1 MGLSGRLS
9 YDAGPSADLSSWTD
23 PSLRG
28 TVVQLRAAQAGPTRP
43 PKMNLISEL
52 RTDLLSPKLLSALS
66 VGLVVGIIGSAYLIS
81 VGALVF
87 SGPLAPFLSQGTI
100 MVVFGGFVV
109 CLVIA
114 LTSGYRGALSMVAVP
129 SAMVLVAIASTIG
142 PQESALAHFMTT
154 ATVVILGS
162 VATGICFLLV
172 GYFRLA
178 KLIQFIPYSVAGG
191 FIAGTGVMLCTS
203 ALSLMGATLETL
215 PTSLEADSLWRWAPG
230 VVYGVGLFLV
240 TKRWNSHF
248 ILPASLLL
256 VAGLYHLV
264 FAVIGLSGDEAR
276 AAGLLFAGT
285 ATGGLWPPFELRDL
299 AHVDWAEVVAQVP
312 NVLTLIVVTLI
323 AVAMHLSGL
332 ELATNAELDWN
343 REFRAA
349 GGANAV
355 AGLGAGSVGSMLFT
369 FSILSHR
376 FGAGT
381 RLTGMITAMVVGSVV
396 LLGDSVLNLV
406 PLPLVAGSLL
416 FLGLDL
422 LDEWIVKSRKRS
434 PWAEYAILLLI
445 AVTIVSFGFLEGV
458 GVGMVI
464 TMVFFAVRLS
474 RVGLIETSFTAR
486 EHHSKRIRPIPDR
499 AILRTEGE
507 RIQGFRLRGYMF
519 FGSVG
524 PLIDRLKQSWPGA
537 RRPDYIL
544 LDFGGISGFDFSAIS
559 GLCRFAHA
567 ARSAGVQIV
576 FCALAEELKHG
587 LGRNLPPSVYENLRF
602 EPDADRALE
611 YCEDHVLAAWRSDR
625 HKEDGWGDAL
635 LERVAGDMEH
645 HLDRQ
650 VLFEA
655 VVDELQDW
663 LEPRD
668 YDAGEAIV
676 SIGEQQNGLQ
686 LLVSGQA
693 SAYDAKGT
701 RLFQYGP
708 GNAIEPRSAFG
719 TYAAEIA
726 MIADQPC
733 RTMMLPPP
741 ARLWLEEN
749 EEQLILKLYRY
760 LFTV

>member
-1 MGLSGRLS
+1 
-9 YDAGPSADLSSWTD
+9 
-23 PSLRG
+23 
-28 TVVQLRAAQAGPTRP
+28 
-43 PKMNLISEL
+43 MNLISEL
-52 RTDLLSPKLLSALS
+52 RADLLSTKLLSALS

-81 VGALVF
+81 MGALVF

-100 MVVFGGFVV
+100 MVVFGGFIV

-129 SAMVLVAIASTIG
+129 SVMVLVAIGSTIG
-142 PQESALAHFMTT
+142 VQEDALAHFMTT
-154 ATVVILGS
+154 ATVVIVGS

-191 FIAGTGVMLCTS
+191 FIAGTGVMLCTA
-203 ALSLMGATLETL
+203 ALSLMGVTLETL
-215 PTSLEADSLWRWAPG
+215 PTLLEPASLWRWGPG
-230 VVYGVGLFLV
+230 AAYGLGLVLV

-256 VAGLYHLV
+256 AAVLYHLV
-264 FAVIGLSGDEAR
+264 FAVVGMSGEEAR

-299 AHVDWAEVVAQVP
+299 THVDWAEVAAQVP

-323 AVAMHLSGL
+323 AVTMHLSGL

-349 GGANAV
+349 GGASV
-355 AGLGAGSVGSMLFT
+355 IAGLGGGSLGNILFPL
-369 FSILSHR
+369 SILSHR
-376 FGAGT
+376 FRANT
-381 RLTGMITAMVVGSVV
+381 RLAGIVTALVVGSVV
-396 LLGDSVLNLV
+396 LLGDSLLNLV
-406 PLPLVAGSLL
+406 PLPLIAGSLL

-422 LDEWIVKSRKRS
+422 LDEWIVRSLRRS

-445 AVTIVSFGFLEGV
+445 AATIVSFGFLEGV

-464 TMVFFAVRLS
+464 TTVFFAVRLS
-474 RVGLIETSFTAR
+474 RVGLIEASFTAR
-486 EHHSKRIRPIPDR
+486 GHHSKRIRPIPDR

-507 RIQGFRLRGYMF
+507 RIQGYCLRGYMF

-524 PLIDRLKQSWPGA
+524 PLIDRLKQSWTGD

-544 LDFGGISGFDFSAIS
+544 LDFGGVSGFDFSAIS

-567 ARSAGVQIV
+567 ARSAGVRVV
-576 FCALAEELKHG
+576 FCALAEELKNG
-587 LGRNLPPSVYENLRF
+587 LARNLPASVYDDLRF
-602 EPDADRALE
+602 EPNADRALE
-611 YCEDHVLAAWRSDR
+611 HCEDRVLAARRADQ
-625 HKEDGWGDAL
+625 HKGNGWGDGL
-635 LERVAGDMEH
+635 LERVAGDMER

-655 VVDELQDW
+655 MVDELQDW

-686 LLVSGQA
+686 LLVRGQA

-701 RLFQYGP
+701 WLFQYGP
-708 GNAIEPRSAFG
+708 GGAIEPRSAFG
-719 TYAAEIA
+719 AYAAETA

-733 RTMMLPPP
+733 RTMTLPPA

-760 LFTV
+760 LVTS

>member
-1 MGLSGRLS
+1 
-9 YDAGPSADLSSWTD
+9 
-23 PSLRG
+23 
-28 TVVQLRAAQAGPTRP
+28 
-43 PKMNLISEL
+43 MNLISEL
-52 RTDLLSPKLLSALS
+52 RSDMLSTKLLSALS

-114 LTSGYRGALSMVAVP
+114 LTSGYRGALSMVTVP
-129 SAMVLVAIASTIG
+129 SAMVLVAIGATIST
-142 PQESALAHFMTT
+142 QESALAHFMTT
-154 ATVVILGS
+154 ATVVIAGT

-172 GYFRLA
+172 GHFRLA

-191 FIAGTGVMLCTS
+191 FIAGTGVMLCTA

-215 PTSLEADSLWRWAPG
+215 PTLLEPVSLWRWTPG
-230 VVYGVGLFLV
+230 VVYGLGLFLV
-240 TKRWNSHF
+240 TKRWKSHF

-264 FAVIGLSGDEAR
+264 FAVIGISGDEAR

-299 AHVDWAEVVAQVP
+299 THVDWAEVAAQVP

-332 ELATNAELDWN
+332 ELATNVELDWN

-349 GGANAV
+349 GGASAI
-355 AGLGAGSVGSMLFT
+355 AGLGAGSVGSLLFT

-376 FGAGT
+376 FGAET
-381 RLTGMITAMVVGSVV
+381 RLTGVITAMVVGSVV
-396 LLGDSVLNLV
+396 LLGDSILNLV
-406 PLPLVAGSLL
+406 PLSLIAGSLL

-434 PWAEYAILLLI
+434 PSAEYAILLLI

-458 GVGMVI
+458 GVGMAV

-474 RVGLIETSFTAR
+474 RVGLIEASFTAR
-486 EHHSKRIRPIPDR
+486 EHHSKRSRPIPDR

-524 PLIDRLKQSWPGA
+524 PLIDRLKQSWTGGGRA
-537 RRPDYIL
+537 DYIL
-544 LDFGGISGFDFSAIS
+544 LDFGGVSGFDFSAIS

-567 ARSAGVQIV
+567 ARSAGVQVV
-576 FCALAEELKHG
+576 FCALAEELKNG
-587 LGRNLPPSVYENLRF
+587 LERNLPASVYDDLRF
-602 EPDADRALE
+602 EPNADRALE
-611 YCEDHVLAAWRSDR
+611 HCEDHVLAARRADR

-635 LERVAGDMEH
+635 LERVAGDMER

-655 VVDELQDW
+655 VVDELQEW

-668 YDAGEAIV
+668 YGAGEAIV
-676 SIGEQQNGLQ
+676 SIGEQPNGLQ
-686 LLVSGQA
+686 LLVRGQA
-693 SAYDAKGT
+693 SAYDAEGT
-701 RLFQYGP
+701 RLFQSGP
-708 GNAIEPRSAFG
+708 GAAIEPRSAFG
-719 TYAAEIA
+719 AYAAETA

-733 RTMMLPPP
+733 RTMVLPPS

-749 EEQLILKLYRY
+749 QEQLILKLYRY
-760 LFTV
+760 LFTI

>member
-1 MGLSGRLS
+1 
-9 YDAGPSADLSSWTD
+9 
-23 PSLRG
+23 
-28 TVVQLRAAQAGPTRP
+28 
-43 PKMNLISEL
+43 MNLISEL
-52 RTDLLSPKLLSALS
+52 RNDMLSTKLLSALS

-81 VGALVF
+81 MGALVF

-129 SAMVLVAIASTIG
+129 SVMVLVAIGSTIST
-142 PQESALAHFMTT
+142 QESALAHFMTM
-154 ATVVILGS
+154 ATVVIVGS

-191 FIAGTGVMLCTS
+191 FIAGTGVMLCTA
-203 ALSLMGATLETL
+203 ALSLMGVTLETL
-215 PTSLEADSLWRWAPG
+215 PALLEPASLWRWGPG
-230 VVYGVGLFLV
+230 AAYGLGLVLV

-248 ILPASLLL
+248 ILPGSLLL
-256 VAGLYHLV
+256 AAVLYHLV
-264 FAVIGLSGDEAR
+264 FAVVGISGEEAR

-299 AHVDWAEVVAQVP
+299 THVDWAEVAAQVP

-323 AVAMHLSGL
+323 AVTMHLSGL

-349 GGANAV
+349 GGASV
-355 AGLGAGSVGSMLFT
+355 IAGLGGGSLGNILFPL
-369 FSILSHR
+369 SILSHR
-376 FGAGT
+376 FRANT
-381 RLTGMITAMVVGSVV
+381 RLTGIVTALVVGSVV
-396 LLGDSVLNLV
+396 LLGDSLLNLV
-406 PLPLVAGSLL
+406 PLPLIAGSLL

-422 LDEWIVKSRKRS
+422 LDEWIVRSLRRS

-445 AVTIVSFGFLEGV
+445 AATIVSFGFLEGV

-464 TMVFFAVRLS
+464 TMAFFAVRLS
-474 RVGLIETSFTAR
+474 RVGLIEASFTAR
-486 EHHSKRIRPIPDR
+486 ERHSKRIRPIPDR

-524 PLIDRLKQSWPGA
+524 PLIDRLKQSWTGG
-537 RRPDYIL
+537 RRADYIL
-544 LDFGGISGFDFSAIS
+544 LDFGGVSGFDFSAIS

-567 ARSAGVQIV
+567 ARSAGVQVV
-576 FCALAEELKHG
+576 FCALAEELKNG
-587 LGRNLPPSVYENLRF
+587 LERNLPPAVYDNLRF
-602 EPDADRALE
+602 KLNADRALE
-611 YCEDHVLAAWRSDR
+611 HCEDHVLAARRADR
-625 HKEDGWGDAL
+625 HKENGWGDAL
-635 LERVAGDMEH
+635 LERVAGDMER

-655 VVDELQDW
+655 MVDELQNW

-668 YDAGEAIV
+668 YDTGDAIV

-686 LLVSGQA
+686 LLVRGRA
-693 SAYDAKGT
+693 SAYDANGT

-708 GNAIEPRSAFG
+708 GDAIEPRSAFG
-719 TYAAEIA
+719 AYAAETA

-733 RTMMLPPP
+733 RTMLLPRA
-741 ARLWLEEN
+741 ARLWLEKH
-749 EEQLILKLYRY
+749 EEGLILKLYRY
-760 LFTV
+760 LVTI

>member
-1 MGLSGRLS
+1 
-9 YDAGPSADLSSWTD
+9 
-23 PSLRG
+23 
-28 TVVQLRAAQAGPTRP
+28 
-43 PKMNLISEL
+43 MNLISEL
-52 RTDLLSPKLLSALS
+52 RNDMLSTKLLSALS

-81 VGALVF
+81 MGALVF

-129 SAMVLVAIASTIG
+129 SVMVLVAIASTIG
-142 PQESALAHFMTT
+142 VQGNALAHFMTT
-154 ATVVILGS
+154 ATVVIVGS

-172 GYFRLA
+172 GHFRLA

-191 FIAGTGVMLCTS
+191 FIAGTGVMLCTA
-203 ALSLMGATLETL
+203 ALSLMGVTLETL
-215 PTSLEADSLWRWAPG
+215 PTILEPDSLWRWGPG
-230 VVYGVGLFLV
+230 AAYGLGLVLV

-256 VAGLYHLV
+256 ATMLYHLV
-264 FAVIGLSGDEAR
+264 FAVVGISGEEAR
-276 AAGLLFAGT
+276 ASGLLFAGT

-299 AHVDWAEVVAQVP
+299 THVDWAEVAAQVP
-312 NVLTLIVVTLI
+312 NVVTLIVVTLI
-323 AVAMHLSGL
+323 AVTMHLSGL

-349 GGANAV
+349 GGASV
-355 AGLGAGSVGSMLFT
+355 IAGLGGGSLGNILFPL
-369 FSILSHR
+369 SILSHR
-376 FGAGT
+376 FQANT
-381 RLTGMITAMVVGSVV
+381 RLAGIVTALVVGSVV
-396 LLGDSVLNLV
+396 LLGDSLLNLV
-406 PLPLVAGSLL
+406 PLPLIAGSLL

-422 LDEWIVKSRKRS
+422 LDEWIVRSLRRS

-445 AVTIVSFGFLEGV
+445 AATIVSFGFLEGV

-464 TMVFFAVRLS
+464 TMAFFAVRLS
-474 RVGLIETSFTAR
+474 RVGLIEASFTAR
-486 EHHSKRIRPIPDR
+486 ERHSKRIRPIPDR

-524 PLIDRLKQSWPGA
+524 PLIDRLKQSWTGGGRA
-537 RRPDYIL
+537 DYIL
-544 LDFGGISGFDFSAIS
+544 LDFGGVSGFDFSAIS

-567 ARSAGVQIV
+567 ARSAGVQVV
-576 FCALAEELKHG
+576 FCALAEELKNG
-587 LGRNLPPSVYENLRF
+587 LERNLPHAVYDNLRF
-602 EPDADRALE
+602 KLNADRALE
-611 YCEDHVLAAWRSDR
+611 YCEDHVLAARRADR
-625 HKEDGWGDAL
+625 HKENGWGDAL
-635 LERVAGDMEH
+635 LERVAGDMER

-655 VVDELQDW
+655 MVDELQNW

-668 YDAGEAIV
+668 YDAGDAIV

-686 LLVSGQA
+686 LLVRGRA
-693 SAYDAKGT
+693 SAYDANGT

-708 GNAIEPRSAFG
+708 GDAIEPRSAFG
-719 TYAAEIA
+719 AYAAENA

-733 RTMMLPPP
+733 RTMLLPRA
-741 ARLWLEEN
+741 ARLWLEKH
-749 EEQLILKLYRY
+749 EEGLILKLYRY
-760 LFTV
+760 LVTI

>member
-1 MGLSGRLS
+1 
-9 YDAGPSADLSSWTD
+9 
-23 PSLRG
+23 
-28 TVVQLRAAQAGPTRP
+28 
-43 PKMNLISEL
+43 MNLTSEL
-52 RTDLLSPKLLSALS
+52 RADLLSTKLLSALS

-81 VGALVF
+81 MGALVF

-100 MVVFGGFVV
+100 MVVFGGFIV

-129 SAMVLVAIASTIG
+129 SVMVLVAIGSTIG
-142 PQESALAHFMTT
+142 VQEDALAHFMTT
-154 ATVVILGS
+154 ATVVIVGS

-191 FIAGTGVMLCTS
+191 FIAGTGVMLCTA
-203 ALSLMGATLETL
+203 ALSLMGVTLETL
-215 PTSLEADSLWRWAPG
+215 PTLLEPASLWRWGPG
-230 VVYGVGLFLV
+230 AAYGLGLVLV

-256 VAGLYHLV
+256 AAVLYHLV
-264 FAVIGLSGDEAR
+264 FAVVGMSGEEAR

-299 AHVDWAEVVAQVP
+299 THVDWAEVAAQVP

-323 AVAMHLSGL
+323 AVTMHLSGL

-349 GGANAV
+349 GGASV
-355 AGLGAGSVGSMLFT
+355 IAGLGGGSLGNILFPL
-369 FSILSHR
+369 SILSHR
-376 FGAGT
+376 FRANT
-381 RLTGMITAMVVGSVV
+381 RLAGIVTALVVGSVV
-396 LLGDSVLNLV
+396 LLGDSLLNLV
-406 PLPLVAGSLL
+406 PLPLIAGSLL

-422 LDEWIVKSRKRS
+422 LDEWIVRSLRRS

-445 AVTIVSFGFLEGV
+445 AATIVSFGFLEGV

-464 TMVFFAVRLS
+464 TTVFFAVRLS
-474 RVGLIETSFTAR
+474 RVGLIEASFTAR
-486 EHHSKRIRPIPDR
+486 GHHSKRIRPIPDR

-507 RIQGFRLRGYMF
+507 RIQGYCLRGYMF

-524 PLIDRLKQSWPGA
+524 PLIDRLKQSWTGD

-544 LDFGGISGFDFSAIS
+544 LDFGGVSGFDFSAIS

-567 ARSAGVQIV
+567 ARSAGVQVV
-576 FCALAEELKHG
+576 FCAVAEELKDG
-587 LGRNLPPSVYENLRF
+587 LERNLPPSVCDNLRF
-602 EPDADRALE
+602 EPNADRALE
-611 YCEDHVLAAWRSDR
+611 HCEDHVLAARRADR
-625 HKEDGWGDAL
+625 HKENGWGDAL
-635 LERVAGDMEH
+635 LERVAGDMER

-655 VVDELQDW
+655 VVDELQAW

-686 LLVSGQA
+686 LLVRGQA
-693 SAYDAKGT
+693 SAYDAEGT
-701 RLFQYGP
+701 RLFQSGP
-708 GNAIEPRSAFG
+708 GDAIEPRSAFG
-719 TYAAEIA
+719 AYIAETA

-733 RTMMLPPP
+733 RTMLLPPSV
-741 ARLWLEEN
+741 RLWLEEN

-760 LFTV
+760 LVTI

>member
-1 MGLSGRLS
+1 
-9 YDAGPSADLSSWTD
+9 
-23 PSLRG
+23 
-28 TVVQLRAAQAGPTRP
+28 
-43 PKMNLISEL
+43 MNLISEL
-52 RTDLLSPKLLSALS
+52 RNDMLSTKLLSALS

-81 VGALVF
+81 MGALVF

-129 SAMVLVAIASTIG
+129 SVMVLVAIGSTIST
-142 PQESALAHFMTT
+142 QESALAHFMTM
-154 ATVVILGS
+154 ATVVIVGS

-191 FIAGTGVMLCTS
+191 FIAGTGVMLCTA
-203 ALSLMGATLETL
+203 ALSLMGVTLETL
-215 PTSLEADSLWRWAPG
+215 PTLLEPASLWRWGPG
-230 VVYGVGLFLV
+230 AAYGLGLVLV
-240 TKRWNSHF
+240 TKRWTSHF
-248 ILPASLLL
+248 ILPGSLLL
-256 VAGLYHLV
+256 AAVLYHLV
-264 FAVIGLSGDEAR
+264 FAVVGISGEEAR

-299 AHVDWAEVVAQVP
+299 THVDWGEVAAQVP

-323 AVAMHLSGL
+323 AVTMHLSGL

-349 GGANAV
+349 GGASV
-355 AGLGAGSVGSMLFT
+355 IAGLGGGSLGNILFPL
-369 FSILSHR
+369 SILSHR
-376 FGAGT
+376 FRANT
-381 RLTGMITAMVVGSVV
+381 RLAGIVTALVVGSVV
-396 LLGDSVLNLV
+396 LLGDSLLNLV
-406 PLPLVAGSLL
+406 PLPLIAGSLL

-422 LDEWIVKSRKRS
+422 LDEWIVRSLRRS
-434 PWAEYAILLLI
+434 PWAEYAFLLLI
-445 AVTIVSFGFLEGV
+445 AATIVSFGFLEGV

-464 TMVFFAVRLS
+464 TMAFFAVRLS
-474 RVGLIETSFTAR
+474 RVGLIEASFTAR
-486 EHHSKRIRPIPDR
+486 ERHSKRIRPIPDR

-524 PLIDRLKQSWPGA
+524 PLIDRLKQSWTGG
-537 RRPDYIL
+537 RRADYIL
-544 LDFGGISGFDFSAIS
+544 LDFGGVSGFDFSAIS

-567 ARSAGVQIV
+567 AQSAGVQVV
-576 FCALAEELKHG
+576 FCALAEELKNG
-587 LGRNLPPSVYENLRF
+587 LERNLPPAVYDNLRF
-602 EPDADRALE
+602 KLNADRALE
-611 YCEDHVLAAWRSDR
+611 HCEDHVLAARRADR
-625 HKEDGWGDAL
+625 HKENGWGDAL
-635 LERVAGDMEH
+635 LERVAGDMER

-655 VVDELQDW
+655 MVDELQNW

-668 YDAGEAIV
+668 YDAGDAIV

-686 LLVSGQA
+686 LLVRGRA
-693 SAYDAKGT
+693 SAYDANGT

-708 GNAIEPRSAFG
+708 GDAIEPRSAFG
-719 TYAAEIA
+719 AYAAETA

-733 RTMMLPPP
+733 RTMLLPRS
-741 ARLWLEEN
+741 ARLWLEKH
-749 EEQLILKLYRY
+749 EEGLILKLYRY
-760 LFTV
+760 LVTI

>member
-1 MGLSGRLS
+1 
-9 YDAGPSADLSSWTD
+9 
-23 PSLRG
+23 
-28 TVVQLRAAQAGPTRP
+28 
-43 PKMNLISEL
+43 MNLISEL
-52 RTDLLSPKLLSALS
+52 RNDMLSTKLLSALS

-81 VGALVF
+81 MGALVF

-129 SAMVLVAIASTIG
+129 SVMVLVAIGATIDV
-142 PQESALAHFMTT
+142 QENALAHFMTT
-154 ATVVILGS
+154 ATVVIVGS

-172 GYFRLA
+172 GHFRLA
-178 KLIQFIPYSVAGG
+178 KLMQFIPYSVAGG
-191 FIAGTGVMLCTS
+191 FIAGTGVMLCTA
-203 ALSLMGATLETL
+203 ALSLMGVTLETL
-215 PTSLEADSLWRWAPG
+215 PTLLEPASLWRWGPG
-230 VVYGVGLFLV
+230 AAYGLGLVLV

-248 ILPASLLL
+248 ILPGSLLL
-256 VAGLYHLV
+256 AAGLYHLV
-264 FAVIGLSGDEAR
+264 FAVVGISGEEAR

-299 AHVDWAEVVAQVP
+299 THVDWAEVAAQVP

-323 AVAMHLSGL
+323 AVTMHLSGF

-349 GGANAV
+349 GGASV
-355 AGLGAGSVGSMLFT
+355 IAGLGGGSLGNILFPL
-369 FSILSHR
+369 SILSHR
-376 FGAGT
+376 FQANT
-381 RLTGMITAMVVGSVV
+381 RLAGIVTALVVGSVV
-396 LLGDSVLNLV
+396 LLGDSLLNLV
-406 PLPLVAGSLL
+406 PLPLIAGSLL

-422 LDEWIVKSRKRS
+422 LDEWIVRSLRRS
-434 PWAEYAILLLI
+434 PWAEYAFLLLI
-445 AVTIVSFGFLEGV
+445 AATIVSFGFLVGV

-464 TMVFFAVRLS
+464 TMAFFAVRLS
-474 RVGLIETSFTAR
+474 RVGLIEASFTAR
-486 EHHSKRIRPIPDR
+486 ERHSKRIRPIPDR

-524 PLIDRLKQSWPGA
+524 PLIDRLKQSWTGGGRA
-537 RRPDYIL
+537 DYIL
-544 LDFGGISGFDFSAIS
+544 LDFGGVSGFDFSAIS

-576 FCALAEELKHG
+576 FCALAEELKNG
-587 LGRNLPPSVYENLRF
+587 LERNLPHAVYDNLRF
-602 EPDADRALE
+602 KLNADRALE
-611 YCEDHVLAAWRSDR
+611 YCEDHVLAARRADR
-625 HKEDGWGDAL
+625 HKENGWGDAL
-635 LERVAGDMEH
+635 LERVAGDMER

-655 VVDELQDW
+655 MVDELQNW

-668 YDAGEAIV
+668 YDAGDAIV

-686 LLVSGQA
+686 LLVRGRA
-693 SAYDAKGT
+693 SAYDANGT
-701 RLFQYGP
+701 RLLQYGP
-708 GNAIEPRSAFG
+708 GDAIEPRSAFG
-719 TYAAEIA
+719 AYAAETA

-733 RTMMLPPP
+733 RTMLLPRA
-741 ARLWLEEN
+741 ARLWLEKH
-749 EEQLILKLYRY
+749 EEGLILKLYRY
-760 LFTV
+760 LVTI

>member
-1 MGLSGRLS
+1 
-9 YDAGPSADLSSWTD
+9 
-23 PSLRG
+23 
-28 TVVQLRAAQAGPTRP
+28 
-43 PKMNLISEL
+43 MNLISEL
-52 RTDLLSPKLLSALS
+52 RTDMRSTKLLSALS

-81 VGALVF
+81 MGALVF

-100 MVVFGGFVV
+100 MVVFGGFIV

-129 SAMVLVAIASTIG
+129 SVMVLVAIGSTIG
-142 PQESALAHFMTT
+142 VQEDALAHFMTT
-154 ATVVILGS
+154 ATVVIVGS

-191 FIAGTGVMLCTS
+191 FIAGTGVMLCTA
-203 ALSLMGATLETL
+203 ALSLMGVTLETL
-215 PTSLEADSLWRWAPG
+215 PTLLEPASLWRWGPG
-230 VVYGVGLFLV
+230 AAYGLGLVLV

-256 VAGLYHLV
+256 AAVLYHLV
-264 FAVIGLSGDEAR
+264 FAVVGMSGEEAR

-299 AHVDWAEVVAQVP
+299 THVDWAEVAAQVP

-323 AVAMHLSGL
+323 AVTMHLSGL

-349 GGANAV
+349 GGASV
-355 AGLGAGSVGSMLFT
+355 IAGLGGGSLGNILFPL
-369 FSILSHR
+369 SILSHR
-376 FGAGT
+376 FRANT
-381 RLTGMITAMVVGSVV
+381 RLAGIVTALVVGSVV
-396 LLGDSVLNLV
+396 LLGDSLLNLI
-406 PLPLVAGSLL
+406 PLPLIAGSLL

-422 LDEWIVKSRKRS
+422 LDEWIVRSLRRS

-445 AVTIVSFGFLEGV
+445 AATIVSFGFLEGV

-464 TMVFFAVRLS
+464 TTVFFAVRLS
-474 RVGLIETSFTAR
+474 RVGLIEASFTVR
-486 EHHSKRIRPIPDR
+486 GHHSKRIRPIPDR

-507 RIQGFRLRGYMF
+507 RIQGYCLRGYMF

-524 PLIDRLKQSWPGA
+524 PLIDRLKQSWTGD

-544 LDFGGISGFDFSAIS
+544 LDFGGVSGFDFSAIS

-567 ARSAGVQIV
+567 ARSAGVQVV
-576 FCALAEELKHG
+576 FCAVAEELKDG
-587 LGRNLPPSVYENLRF
+587 LERNLPPSVCDNLRF
-602 EPDADRALE
+602 EPNADRALE
-611 YCEDHVLAAWRSDR
+611 HCEDHVLAARRADR
-625 HKEDGWGDAL
+625 HKENGWGDAL
-635 LERVAGDMEH
+635 LERVAGDMER

-655 VVDELQDW
+655 VVDELQAW

-686 LLVSGQA
+686 LLVRGQA
-693 SAYDAKGT
+693 SAYDAEGT
-701 RLFQYGP
+701 RLFQSGP
-708 GNAIEPRSAFG
+708 GDAIEPRSAFG
-719 TYAAEIA
+719 AYIAETA

-733 RTMMLPPP
+733 RTMMLPPS
-741 ARLWLEEN
+741 ARSWLEEN

-760 LFTV
+760 LFTI

>member
-1 MGLSGRLS
+1 
-9 YDAGPSADLSSWTD
+9 
-23 PSLRG
+23 
-28 TVVQLRAAQAGPTRP
+28 
-43 PKMNLISEL
+43 MNLISEL
-52 RTDLLSPKLLSALS
+52 RADLLSTKLLSALS

-81 VGALVF
+81 MGALVF

-100 MVVFGGFVV
+100 MVVFGGFIV

-129 SAMVLVAIASTIG
+129 SVMVLVAIGSTIG
-142 PQESALAHFMTT
+142 VQEDALAHFMTT
-154 ATVVILGS
+154 ATVVIVGS

-191 FIAGTGVMLCTS
+191 FIAGTGVMLCTA
-203 ALSLMGATLETL
+203 ALSLMGVTLETL
-215 PTSLEADSLWRWAPG
+215 PTLLEPASLWRWGPG
-230 VVYGVGLFLV
+230 AAYGLGLVLV

-256 VAGLYHLV
+256 AAVLYHLV
-264 FAVIGLSGDEAR
+264 FAVVGMSGEEAR

-299 AHVDWAEVVAQVP
+299 THVDWAEVAAQVP

-323 AVAMHLSGL
+323 AVTMHLSGL

-349 GGANAV
+349 GGASV
-355 AGLGAGSVGSMLFT
+355 IAGLGGGSLGNILFPL
-369 FSILSHR
+369 SILSHR
-376 FGAGT
+376 FRANT
-381 RLTGMITAMVVGSVV
+381 RLAGIVTALVVGSVV
-396 LLGDSVLNLV
+396 LLGDSLLNLV
-406 PLPLVAGSLL
+406 PLPLIAGSLL

-422 LDEWIVKSRKRS
+422 LDEWIVRSLRRS

-445 AVTIVSFGFLEGV
+445 AATIVSFGFLEGV

-464 TMVFFAVRLS
+464 TTVFFAVRLS
-474 RVGLIETSFTAR
+474 RVGLIEASFTAR
-486 EHHSKRIRPIPDR
+486 GHHSKRIRPIPDR

-507 RIQGFRLRGYMF
+507 RIQGYCLRGYMF

-524 PLIDRLKQSWPGA
+524 PLIDRLKQSWTGD

-544 LDFGGISGFDFSAIS
+544 LDFGGVSGFDFSAIS

-567 ARSAGVQIV
+567 ARSAGVQVV
-576 FCALAEELKHG
+576 FCAVAEELKDG
-587 LGRNLPPSVYENLRF
+587 LERNLPPSVCDNLRF
-602 EPDADRALE
+602 EPNADRALE
-611 YCEDHVLAAWRSDR
+611 HCEDHVLAARRADR
-625 HKEDGWGDAL
+625 HKENGWGDAL
-635 LERVAGDMEH
+635 LERVAGDMER

-655 VVDELQDW
+655 VVDELQAW

-686 LLVSGQA
+686 LLVRGQA
-693 SAYDAKGT
+693 SAYDAEGT
-701 RLFQYGP
+701 RLFQSGP
-708 GNAIEPRSAFG
+708 GDAIEPRSAFG
-719 TYAAEIA
+719 AYIAETA

-733 RTMMLPPP
+733 RTMLLPPSV
-741 ARLWLEEN
+741 RLWLEEN

-760 LFTV
+760 LVTI

>member
-1 MGLSGRLS
+1 
-9 YDAGPSADLSSWTD
+9 
-23 PSLRG
+23 
-28 TVVQLRAAQAGPTRP
+28 
-43 PKMNLISEL
+43 MNLISEL
-52 RTDLLSPKLLSALS
+52 RNDMLSTKLLSALS

-81 VGALVF
+81 MGALVF

-129 SAMVLVAIASTIG
+129 SVMVLVAIGATIDV
-142 PQESALAHFMTT
+142 QENALAHFMTT
-154 ATVVILGS
+154 ATVVIVGS

-172 GYFRLA
+172 GHFRLA
-178 KLIQFIPYSVAGG
+178 KLMQFIPYSVAGG
-191 FIAGTGVMLCTS
+191 FIAGTGVMLCTA
-203 ALSLMGATLETL
+203 ALSLMGVTLETL
-215 PTSLEADSLWRWAPG
+215 PTLLEPASLWRWGPG
-230 VVYGVGLFLV
+230 AAYGLGLVLV

-248 ILPASLLL
+248 ILPGSLLL
-256 VAGLYHLV
+256 AAGLYHLV
-264 FAVIGLSGDEAR
+264 FAVVGISGEEAR

-299 AHVDWAEVVAQVP
+299 THVDWAEVAAQVP

-323 AVAMHLSGL
+323 AVTMHLSGL

-349 GGANAV
+349 GGASV
-355 AGLGAGSVGSMLFT
+355 IAGLGGGSLGNILFPL
-369 FSILSHR
+369 SILSHR
-376 FGAGT
+376 FQANT
-381 RLTGMITAMVVGSVV
+381 RLAGIVTALVVGSVV
-396 LLGDSVLNLV
+396 LLGDSLLNLV
-406 PLPLVAGSLL
+406 PLPLIAGSLL

-422 LDEWIVKSRKRS
+422 LDEWIVRSLRRS
-434 PWAEYAILLLI
+434 PWAEYAFLLLI
-445 AVTIVSFGFLEGV
+445 AATIVSFGFLVGV

-464 TMVFFAVRLS
+464 TMAFFAVRLS
-474 RVGLIETSFTAR
+474 RVGLIEASFTAR
-486 EHHSKRIRPIPDR
+486 ERHSKRIRPIPDR

-524 PLIDRLKQSWPGA
+524 PLIDRLKQSWTGGGRA
-537 RRPDYIL
+537 DYIL
-544 LDFGGISGFDFSAIS
+544 LDFGGVSGFDFSAIS

-576 FCALAEELKHG
+576 FCALAEELKNG
-587 LGRNLPPSVYENLRF
+587 LERNLPHAVYDNLRF
-602 EPDADRALE
+602 KLNADRALE
-611 YCEDHVLAAWRSDR
+611 YCEDHVLAARRADR
-625 HKEDGWGDAL
+625 HKENGWGDAL
-635 LERVAGDMEH
+635 LERVAGDMER

-655 VVDELQDW
+655 MVDELQNW

-668 YDAGEAIV
+668 YDAGDAIV

-686 LLVSGQA
+686 LLVRGRA
-693 SAYDAKGT
+693 SAYDANGT
-701 RLFQYGP
+701 RLLQYGP
-708 GNAIEPRSAFG
+708 GDAIEPRSAFG
-719 TYAAEIA
+719 AYAAETA

-733 RTMMLPPP
+733 RTMLLPRA
-741 ARLWLEEN
+741 ARLWLEKH
-749 EEQLILKLYRY
+749 EEGLILKLYRY
-760 LFTV
+760 LVTI

>member
-1 MGLSGRLS
+1 
-9 YDAGPSADLSSWTD
+9 
-23 PSLRG
+23 
-28 TVVQLRAAQAGPTRP
+28 
-43 PKMNLISEL
+43 MNLISEL
-52 RTDLLSPKLLSALS
+52 RADLLSTKLLSALS

-81 VGALVF
+81 MGALVF

-100 MVVFGGFVV
+100 MVVFGGFIV

-129 SAMVLVAIASTIG
+129 SVMVLVAIGSTIG
-142 PQESALAHFMTT
+142 VQEDALAHFMTT
-154 ATVVILGS
+154 ATVVIVGS

-191 FIAGTGVMLCTS
+191 FIAGTGVMLCTA
-203 ALSLMGATLETL
+203 ALSLMGVTLETL
-215 PTSLEADSLWRWAPG
+215 PTLLEPASLWRWGPG
-230 VVYGVGLFLV
+230 AAYGLGLVLV

-256 VAGLYHLV
+256 AAVLYHLV
-264 FAVIGLSGDEAR
+264 FAVVGMSGEEAR

-299 AHVDWAEVVAQVP
+299 THVDWAEVAAQVP

-323 AVAMHLSGL
+323 AVTMHLSGL

-349 GGANAV
+349 GGASV
-355 AGLGAGSVGSMLFT
+355 IAGLGGGSLGNILFPL
-369 FSILSHR
+369 SILSHR
-376 FGAGT
+376 FRANT
-381 RLTGMITAMVVGSVV
+381 RLAGIVTALVVGSVV
-396 LLGDSVLNLV
+396 LLGDSLLNLV
-406 PLPLVAGSLL
+406 PLPLIAGSLL

-422 LDEWIVKSRKRS
+422 LDEWIVRSLRRS

-445 AVTIVSFGFLEGV
+445 AATIVSFGFLEGV

-464 TMVFFAVRLS
+464 TTVFFAVRLS
-474 RVGLIETSFTAR
+474 RVGLIEASFTAR
-486 EHHSKRIRPIPDR
+486 GHHSKRIRPIPDR

-507 RIQGFRLRGYMF
+507 RIQGYCLRGYMF

-524 PLIDRLKQSWPGA
+524 PLIDRLKQSWTGD

-544 LDFGGISGFDFSAIS
+544 LDFGGVSGFDFSAIS

-567 ARSAGVQIV
+567 ARSAGVQVV
-576 FCALAEELKHG
+576 FCAVAEELKDG
-587 LGRNLPPSVYENLRF
+587 LERNLPPSVCDNLRF
-602 EPDADRALE
+602 EPNADRALE
-611 YCEDHVLAAWRSDR
+611 HCEDHVLAARRADR
-625 HKEDGWGDAL
+625 HKENGWGDAL
-635 LERVAGDMEH
+635 LERVAGDMER

-655 VVDELQDW
+655 VVDELQAW

-686 LLVSGQA
+686 LLVRGQA
-693 SAYDAKGT
+693 SAYDAEGT
-701 RLFQYGP
+701 RLFQSGP
-708 GNAIEPRSAFG
+708 GDAIEPRSAFG
-719 TYAAEIA
+719 AYIAETA

-733 RTMMLPPP
+733 RTMMLPPS
-741 ARLWLEEN
+741 ARSWLEEN

-760 LFTV
+760 LFTI

>member
-1 MGLSGRLS
+1 
-9 YDAGPSADLSSWTD
+9 
-23 PSLRG
+23 
-28 TVVQLRAAQAGPTRP
+28 
-43 PKMNLISEL
+43 MNLISEL
-52 RTDLLSPKLLSALS
+52 RSDMLSTKLLSALS

-81 VGALVF
+81 MGALVF

-129 SAMVLVAIASTIG
+129 SVMVLVAIGSTIST
-142 PQESALAHFMTT
+142 QESALAHFMTM
-154 ATVVILGS
+154 ATVVIVGS

-191 FIAGTGVMLCTS
+191 FIAGTGVMLCTA
-203 ALSLMGATLETL
+203 ALSLMGVTLETL
-215 PTSLEADSLWRWAPG
+215 PTLLEPASLWRWGPG
-230 VVYGVGLFLV
+230 AAYGLGLVLV

-248 ILPASLLL
+248 ILPGSLLL
-256 VAGLYHLV
+256 AAVLYHLV
-264 FAVIGLSGDEAR
+264 FAVVGISGEEAR
-276 AAGLLFAGT
+276 SAGLLFAGT

-299 AHVDWAEVVAQVP
+299 THVNWAEVAAQVP

-323 AVAMHLSGL
+323 AVTMHLSGL

-349 GGANAV
+349 GGASV
-355 AGLGAGSVGSMLFT
+355 IAGLGGGSLGNILFPL
-369 FSILSHR
+369 SILSHR
-376 FGAGT
+376 FQANT
-381 RLTGMITAMVVGSVV
+381 RLAGIVTALVVGSVV
-396 LLGDSVLNLV
+396 LLGDSLLNLV
-406 PLPLVAGSLL
+406 PLPLIAGSLL

-422 LDEWIVKSRKRS
+422 LDEWIVRSLRRS
-434 PWAEYAILLLI
+434 PWAEYAFLLLI
-445 AVTIVSFGFLEGV
+445 AATIVSFGFLEGV

-464 TMVFFAVRLS
+464 TMAFFAVRLS
-474 RVGLIETSFTAR
+474 RVGLIEASFTAR
-486 EHHSKRIRPIPDR
+486 ERHSKRIRPIPDR

-524 PLIDRLKQSWPGA
+524 PLIDRLKQSWTGG
-537 RRPDYIL
+537 RRADYIL
-544 LDFGGISGFDFSAIS
+544 LDFGGVSGFDFSAIS

-567 ARSAGVQIV
+567 AWSAGVQVV
-576 FCALAEELKHG
+576 FCALAEELKNG
-587 LGRNLPPSVYENLRF
+587 LERNLPPAVYDNLRF
-602 EPDADRALE
+602 KLNADRALE
-611 YCEDHVLAAWRSDR
+611 HCEDHVLAARRADR
-625 HKEDGWGDAL
+625 HKENGWGDAL
-635 LERVAGDMEH
+635 LERVAGDMER

-655 VVDELQDW
+655 MVDELQNW

-668 YDAGEAIV
+668 YDTGDAIV

-686 LLVSGQA
+686 LLVRGRA
-693 SAYDAKGT
+693 SAYDANGT

-708 GNAIEPRSAFG
+708 GDAIEPRSAFG
-719 TYAAEIA
+719 AYAAETA

-733 RTMMLPPP
+733 RTMLLPRA
-741 ARLWLEEN
+741 ARLWLEKH
-749 EEQLILKLYRY
+749 EEGLILKLYRY
-760 LFTV
+760 LVTI

>member
-1 MGLSGRLS
+1 
-9 YDAGPSADLSSWTD
+9 
-23 PSLRG
+23 
-28 TVVQLRAAQAGPTRP
+28 
-43 PKMNLISEL
+43 MNLISEL
-52 RTDLLSPKLLSALS
+52 RSDMLSTKLLSALS

-81 VGALVF
+81 MGALVF

-129 SAMVLVAIASTIG
+129 SVMVLVAIGSTIST
-142 PQESALAHFMTT
+142 QESALAHFMTM
-154 ATVVILGS
+154 ATVVIVGS

-191 FIAGTGVMLCTS
+191 FIAGTGVMLCTA
-203 ALSLMGATLETL
+203 ALSLMGVTLETL
-215 PTSLEADSLWRWAPG
+215 PTLLEPASLWRWGPG
-230 VVYGVGLFLV
+230 AAYGLGLVLV

-248 ILPASLLL
+248 ILPGSLLL
-256 VAGLYHLV
+256 AAVLYHLV
-264 FAVIGLSGDEAR
+264 FAVVGISGEEAR
-276 AAGLLFAGT
+276 SAGLLFAGT

-299 AHVDWAEVVAQVP
+299 THVNWAEVAAQVP

-323 AVAMHLSGL
+323 AVTMHLSGL

-349 GGANAV
+349 GGASV
-355 AGLGAGSVGSMLFT
+355 IAGLGGGSLGNILFPL
-369 FSILSHR
+369 SILSHR
-376 FGAGT
+376 FQANT
-381 RLTGMITAMVVGSVV
+381 RLAGIVTALVVGSVV
-396 LLGDSVLNLV
+396 LLGDSLLNLV
-406 PLPLVAGSLL
+406 PLPLIAGSLL

-422 LDEWIVKSRKRS
+422 LDEWIVRSLRRS
-434 PWAEYAILLLI
+434 PWAEYAFLLLI
-445 AVTIVSFGFLEGV
+445 AATIVSFGFLEGV

-464 TMVFFAVRLS
+464 TMAFFAVRLS
-474 RVGLIETSFTAR
+474 RVGLIEVSFTAR
-486 EHHSKRIRPIPDR
+486 ERHSKRIRPIPDR

-524 PLIDRLKQSWPGA
+524 PLIDRLKQSWTGGGRA
-537 RRPDYIL
+537 DYIL
-544 LDFGGISGFDFSAIS
+544 LDFGGVSGFDFSAIS

-567 ARSAGVQIV
+567 AWSAGVQVV
-576 FCALAEELKHG
+576 FCALAEELKNG
-587 LGRNLPPSVYENLRF
+587 LERNLPPAVYDNLRF
-602 EPDADRALE
+602 KLNADRALE
-611 YCEDHVLAAWRSDR
+611 HCEDHVLAARRADR
-625 HKEDGWGDAL
+625 HKENGWGDAL
-635 LERVAGDMEH
+635 LERVAGDMER

-655 VVDELQDW
+655 MVDELQNW

-668 YDAGEAIV
+668 YDTGDAIV

-686 LLVSGQA
+686 LLVRGRA
-693 SAYDAKGT
+693 SAYDANGT

-708 GNAIEPRSAFG
+708 GDAIEPRSAFG
-719 TYAAEIA
+719 AYAAETA

-733 RTMMLPPP
+733 RTMLLPRA
-741 ARLWLEEN
+741 ARLWLEKH
-749 EEQLILKLYRY
+749 EEGLILKLYRY
-760 LFTV
+760 LVTI

>member
-215 PTSLEADSLWRWAPG
+215 PTSLEADSLWRWCPG

-264 FAVIGLSGDEAR
+264 FAVVGLSGDEAR

-507 RIQGFRLRGYMF
+507 RVQGFRLRGYMF

-635 LERVAGDMEH
+635 LERVAGDMER

-719 TYAAEIA
+719 PYAAEIA

>member
-1 MGLSGRLS
+1 
-9 YDAGPSADLSSWTD
+9 
-23 PSLRG
+23 
-28 TVVQLRAAQAGPTRP
+28 
-43 PKMNLISEL
+43 MNLISEL
-52 RTDLLSPKLLSALS
+52 RNDMLSTKLLSALS

-81 VGALVF
+81 MGALVF

-129 SAMVLVAIASTIG
+129 SVMVLVAIGSTIST
-142 PQESALAHFMTT
+142 QESALAHFMTT
-154 ATVVILGS
+154 ATVVIVGS
-162 VATGICFLLV
+162 IATGICFLLV
-172 GYFRLA
+172 GHFRLA

-191 FIAGTGVMLCTS
+191 FIAGTGVMLCTA
-203 ALSLMGATLETL
+203 ALSLMGVTLETL
-215 PTSLEADSLWRWAPG
+215 PTLLEPASLWRWGPG
-230 VVYGVGLFLV
+230 AAYGLGLVLV

-248 ILPASLLL
+248 ILPGSLLL
-256 VAGLYHLV
+256 AAVLYHLV
-264 FAVIGLSGDEAR
+264 FAVVGISGEEAR

-299 AHVDWAEVVAQVP
+299 THVDWAEVTAQVP

-323 AVAMHLSGL
+323 AVTMHLSGL

-349 GGANAV
+349 GGASV
-355 AGLGAGSVGSMLFT
+355 IAGLGGGSLGNILFPL
-369 FSILSHR
+369 SILSHR
-376 FGAGT
+376 FRANT
-381 RLTGMITAMVVGSVV
+381 RLAGIVTALVVGSVV
-396 LLGDSVLNLV
+396 LLGDSLLNLV
-406 PLPLVAGSLL
+406 PLPLIAGSLL

-422 LDEWIVKSRKRS
+422 LDEWIVRSLRRS

-445 AVTIVSFGFLEGV
+445 AATIVSFGFLEGV

-464 TMVFFAVRLS
+464 TMAFFAVRLS
-474 RVGLIETSFTAR
+474 RVGLIEASFTAR
-486 EHHSKRIRPIPDR
+486 ERHSKRIRPVPDR

-524 PLIDRLKQSWPGA
+524 PLLDRLKQSWTGG
-537 RRPDYIL
+537 RRADYIL
-544 LDFGGISGFDFSAIS
+544 LDFGGVSGFDFSAIS

-567 ARSAGVQIV
+567 ARSAGVQVV
-576 FCALAEELKHG
+576 FCALAEELKNG
-587 LGRNLPPSVYENLRF
+587 LERNLPPAVYDDLRF
-602 EPDADRALE
+602 KLNADRALE
-611 YCEDHVLAAWRSDR
+611 YCEDHVLAARRADR
-625 HKEDGWGDAL
+625 HKENGWGDAL
-635 LERVAGDMEH
+635 LERVAGDMER

-655 VVDELQDW
+655 MVDELQNW

-668 YDAGEAIV
+668 YDAGDAIV

-686 LLVSGQA
+686 LLVRGRA
-693 SAYDAKGT
+693 SAYDANGT

-708 GNAIEPRSAFG
+708 GDAIEPRSAFG
-719 TYAAEIA
+719 AYAAETA

-733 RTMMLPPP
+733 RTMLLPRA
-741 ARLWLEEN
+741 ARLWLEKH
-749 EEQLILKLYRY
+749 EEGLILKLYRY
-760 LFTV
+760 LVTI